1 MSKDKIVNV
10 KSLADI
16 SPASKGYVDLPRD
29 SGNLRVPVKGL
40 SLKDQ
45 NELEEKYQL
54 PEAPKQWKRVQGFD
68 KPIMVENTDDPAYQK
83 EKRQI
88 ILNQTRENI
97 LRGIDI
103 EIEGSSID
111 EKWQALLDTGL
122 AVGDIVLL
130 SSKIMELSNLKETDV
145 EAIKDFF
152 E

>member
-1 MSKDKIVNV
+1 MKEKVVNV

-29 SGNLRVPVKGL
+29 SGVLRVPVKGL

-45 NELEEKYQL
+45 NELEDKYQL
-54 PEAPKQWKRVQGFD
+54 PEPPKFWKKVQGSD
-68 KPIMVENTDDPAYQK
+68 KPAMVENTDDPKYIAEVKQIQK
-83 EKRQI
+83 D
-88 ILNQTRENI
+88 QTRENI
-97 LRGIDI
+97 LRGLDF
-103 EIEGSSID
+103 EIEGKTIED
-111 EKWQALLDTGL
+111 KWQALLDTGL

-130 SSKIMELSNLKETDV
+130 STKIMELSNLKETDV